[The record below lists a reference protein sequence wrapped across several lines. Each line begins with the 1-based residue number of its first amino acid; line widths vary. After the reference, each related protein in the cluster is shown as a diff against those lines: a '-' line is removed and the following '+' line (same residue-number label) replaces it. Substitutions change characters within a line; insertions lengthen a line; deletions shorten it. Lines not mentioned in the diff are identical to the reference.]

1 MLESLKSVR
10 EKSSNSV
17 DLSRNLCIKSLKRFD
32 VKSGVNEVRNAS
44 TFYIVQRKDKQKKAL
59 IKVPLSLSR
68 AQSWMSWKA
77 FHRAGLNF
85 HE

>member
-32 VKSGVNEVRNAS
+32 VKSLVNEVRNAS
-44 TFYIVQRKDKQKKAL
+44 TFYIVQRKDLQKKSFDQGSIVIEQGSIMDEL
-59 IKVPLSLSR
+59 ESLSSSG
-68 AQSWMSWKA
+68 AQFS
-77 FHRAGLNF
+77 
-85 HE
+85 

>member
-32 VKSGVNEVRNAS
+32 VKS
-44 TFYIVQRKDKQKKAL
+44 
-59 IKVPLSLSR
+59 
-68 AQSWMSWKA
+68 
-77 FHRAGLNF
+77 
-85 HE
+85 